1 MRPIL
6 YSAAD
11 IADIVRV
18 ADDLSPDEHETV
30 LNRMRYLGSRTYK
43 DAHGAEQPLL
53 RDGEKID
60 ARGKRAYPALEV
72 YRAAVFNDLMGIAI
86 DVRGL
91 EAVMEAAAKSH
102 THRLG
107 RSGMSRGALRDAIT
121 GVANGE
127 AWRLTL
133 ERLPSDEKG
142 PAKIVAHIAPA
153 DGPDL
158 PALAQTATGERP
170 RRTFAHIDLTALFAP
185 IIAQIGTPG

>member
-18 ADDLSPDEHETV
+18 ADDLSPDEHDTV

-43 DAHGAEQPLL
+43 DAQGVEQPLL
-53 RDGEKID
+53 RNGEKID

-102 THRLG
+102 THRFG
-107 RSGMSRGALRDAIT
+107 IAGTSRGALLDAIE
-121 GVANGE
+121 GVARGE
-127 AWRLTL
+127 NWQLTL
-133 ERLPSDEKG
+133 ERLPAGQIG
-142 PAKIVAHIAPA
+142 PAKIVARIAPEDA
-153 DGPDL
+153 PDL
-158 PALAQTATGERP
+158 AAVSGAITGARP
-170 RRTFAHIDLTALFAP
+170 RRTFARINLTALFAP
-185 IIAQIGTPG
+185 IIAQIGVPE